1 MAIWP
6 YGMAY
11 GIMAYGIW
19 HMAWHMAYGGI
30 WHGICIWH
38 MALAYGI
45 WHMAYGY
52 GIYLLDGMAYGI
64 YGNLTIWHM
73 AYGAYGIW
81 HMAMAYGPMA
91 YAIWHNFN
99 MLIKYIY
106 IYNL

>member
-1 MAIWP
+1 
-6 YGMAY
+6 
-11 GIMAYGIW
+11 
-19 HMAWHMAYGGI
+19 
-30 WHGICIWH
+30 
-38 MALAYGI
+38 
-45 WHMAYGY
+45 MAYGY

-91 YAIWHNFN
+91 YGIWHNFN